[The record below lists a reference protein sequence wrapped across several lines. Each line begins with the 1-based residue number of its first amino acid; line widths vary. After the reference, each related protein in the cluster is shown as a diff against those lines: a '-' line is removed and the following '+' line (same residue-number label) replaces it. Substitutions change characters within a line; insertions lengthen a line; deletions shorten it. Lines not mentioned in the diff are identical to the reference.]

1 MLHLRWVRHLI
12 RSSTIPATAEHL
24 IKSTVTVHCYGT
36 SSSVKVTPR
45 QRGLETKKKI
55 TGQLFNESDIDFS
68 TLNPDKFG
76 DLVEQYGDSSSRGPL
91 KAEDTK
97 DDADG
102 YDKLEI
108 KRGVKKS
115 IPAYMRIFNELRREK
130 PPNVPKMLE
139 LHQQFIYEDR
149 YIPEKTLY
157 SILINACARVG
168 FTRKAVQLFEEMKRF
183 ELTPTKST
191 VTGLFNACANCT
203 HTAEYGL
210 KQALQIR
217 EKLQLAGYEFNDI
230 QYNVLIKAF
239 ARLGD
244 MATARTTLQEMT
256 DKGHTVSL
264 ETYSMLL
271 MGCISNKNAG
281 LLEGTR
287 MMHRMLQSGSSID
300 LPVIN
305 LFLRCIRDCEISRED
320 VLQISSSQFIA
331 TSCSNSNLQ
340 LIESGLKVT
349 DPENPAPSQL
359 ELVTATPTYNLIER
373 DAESLPNL
381 LTGANLNQIISIDFA
396 SLSRPANRFL
406 LFGGVQGFAQLM
418 DSNGIKPNLKT
429 LTMFVDLMHA
439 KEALDQVR
447 LLLERYH
454 LKADIYLYNV
464 LLKKVAKTGSHARC
478 REILS
483 AMANDSIEPDIM
495 TFGALTFACF
505 DTKAA
510 KRLLT
515 DMFKCGIVP
524 NEQIIGSLV
533 NIACSS
539 ENLDYV
545 SFMLEHIERNRLPLT
560 RLTVEQVDL
569 LLKKTRQLIVSNER
583 KDIPIESDFKM
594 NYERISSRFADMLK
608 ASTIEVG
615 AHPWTQFEP
624 APRANPKAKYHAVV
638 KMMKRK
644 TDIKLRREKP
654 REVDYND
661 EIDD

>member
-12 RSSTIPATAEHL
+12 RSSTIPAAAEHL
-24 IKSTVTVHCYGT
+24 LKSTVTVKCLGT
-36 SSSVKVTPR
+36 SSSVKVTPQPR
-45 QRGLETKKKI
+45 RPETKKKKI
-55 TGQLFNESDIDFS
+55 TGQLFNERDINFS
-68 TLNPDKFG
+68 TLDPDKFG
-76 DLVEQYGDSSSRGPL
+76 DLVEQYRDSSSRGPL

-130 PPNVPKMLE
+130 PPNVPKMLQ

-183 ELTPTKST
+183 ELKPTKSA
-191 VTGLFNACANCT
+191 VTGLFNACANCS

-217 EKLQLAGYEFNDI
+217 EQLQLAGYEFNDI
-230 QYNVLIKAF
+230 QYNVMIKAF

-305 LFLRCIRDCEISRED
+305 LFLRCIRDCEISQED

-331 TSCSNSNLQ
+331 TSNSNRNLQ
-340 LIESGLKVT
+340 LIESGLTVT
-349 DPENPAPSQL
+349 DPEKVPSQL
-359 ELVTATPTYNLIER
+359 ELMTATPSYNLIER
-373 DAESLPNL
+373 DDSLPNL

-406 LFGGVQGFAQLM
+406 LFGGVQGFVKLM
-418 DSNGIKPNLKT
+418 DSNGIKPSLKT
-429 LTMFVDLMHA
+429 ITMFVDLMHP
-439 KEALDQVR
+439 KEALAQMR

-464 LLKKVAKTGSHARC
+464 LLKKVAKTGSQVRC

-505 DTKAA
+505 DTKPA
-510 KRLLT
+510 KRLLS

-524 NEQIIGSLV
+524 NAQIIGSLV

-545 SFMLEHIERNRLPLT
+545 SFMLDHIERNQLPLT
-560 RLTVEQVDL
+560 KLTVEQVDL

-583 KDIPIESDFKM
+583 KDIPIGTDFKM
-594 NYERISSRFADMLK
+594 NYERILARFADMLK

-638 KMMKRK
+638 KMMQRK